1 MDEVAFAAAYAA
13 LRERF
18 EVEHGDPRRQLVAY
32 LSGQPAA
39 DVGAVIEDM
48 VGPPAGVVV
57 VLWPGDERAVRMLA
71 ADLVASLAKLWRPG
85 RDDLLVADPDRRWA
99 VLLDHQAGLWRFVD

>member
-1 MDEVAFAAAYAA
+1 
-13 LRERF
+13 
-18 EVEHGDPRRQLVAY
+18 
-32 LSGQPAA
+32 
-39 DVGAVIEDM
+39 
-48 VGPPAGVVV
+48 
-57 VLWPGDERAVRMLA
+57 MLA